1 MTRSTDVDDLAG
13 ALYGSI
19 GLLARRLRQVQAPG
33 ELSLPERAALARLD
47 RGGPATAAELA
58 RAEQITSQAMGTT
71 LGVLE
76 ARGLVD
82 RRRDPHDGRRII
94 MSLTETGVEVLRY
107 KRDARAQQLAAAL
120 GERFTAAELA
130 TLQAAAPLIERLG
143 DSL

>member
-1 MTRSTDVDDLAG
+1 MTRSSDVDDLAG
-13 ALYGSI
+13 VLYGSI
-19 GLLARRLRQVQAPG
+19 GLLARRLRQVQEPG
-33 ELSLPERAALARLD
+33 ALSLPERAALARLD

-76 ARGLVD
+76 ARGLVG

-94 MSLTETGVEVLRY
+94 MSLTDTGVEVLRH
-107 KRDARAQQLAAAL
+107 KRDARAQQLATAL
-120 GERFTAAELA
+120 GERFTDAELA

-143 DSL
+143 DSF

>member
-1 MTRSTDVDDLAG
+1 MTRSSDVDDLAG

-19 GLLARRLRQVQAPG
+19 GLLARRLRQIQAPG

-94 MSLTETGVEVLRY
+94 MSLTDTGVEVLRH
-107 KRDARAQQLAAAL
+107 KRDARAQQLATAL
-120 GERFTAAELA
+120 GERFTDAELA
-130 TLQAAAPLIERLG
+130 TLRAAAPLIERLG